1 MILSLAVMLIFN
13 CSCAY
18 GQSPDSLITPHLP
31 LDTLT
36 VKGQTELDSIQNS
49 AAEQFN
55 SIRETYDSVMT
66 VVSEQS
72 TRVNRE
78 IDSLH
83 NLNLPGEG
91 LLSKLDSIE
100 HWKNEKINALNGKVE
115 ELKIKVT
122 EKVKTLD
129 LPPELEEKGREL
141 SAVMNSLEVSV
152 PDAGIPLAL
161 QHNLQVDLPG
171 LENPLGD

>member
-1 MILSLAVMLIFN
+1 MILRLMMLLIFAY
-13 CSCAY
+13 SYTY
-18 GQSPDSLITPHLP
+18 GQSTDTLISSLSSIDSLTI
-31 LDTLT
+31 
-36 VKGQTELDSIQNS
+36 KGQSGLDSIQNS

-161 QHNLQVDLPG
+161 QDNLQVDLPG